1 MSSPEHE
8 APPPARP
15 PARDGVGEF
24 NDAAREGAEQHMQVN
39 RGASGQPA
47 ESGRDGG
54 RGSDATRL
62 TET

>member
-1 MSSPEHE
+1 MSRPEHE
-8 APPPARP
+8 VPPRARP
-15 PARDGVGEF
+15 RDGAGKLHETARDE
-24 NDAAREGAEQHMQVN
+24 AEQHMQIN

-54 RGSDATRL
+54 RASEATRL